1 MYIVEFE
8 KSRKDGQDI
17 TRVQLIDPT
26 VNDHES
32 KIIAETVYLG
42 EPPNLMFQVGA
53 TFAAVKLQRNAQT
66 TD

>member
-26 VNDHES
+26 ANDHES

-42 EPPNLMFQVGA
+42 EPPNLTFQAGA
-53 TFAAVKLQRNAQT
+53 TFAAIKLQRNAQT

>member
-26 VNDHES
+26 VDDPAN

-42 EPPNLMFQVGA
+42 EPPNLMFQAGA
-53 TFAAVKLQRNAQT
+53 TFAAIKLQRNAQL